1 MDFRVYDTRLALRHF
16 KNVISIH
23 TGLGNNI
30 LIRIDWLLVSHV
42 GRDKRALLSRSRRR
56 RPTVNKTVNDRFE
69 APSPP
74 MEHGPFSRQWNCR
87 SQPSRYLRD
96 PPLARQR
103 DTSYGRATRLLLE
116 LLCAA
121 SPCDKLLPL
130 LDTRT
135 VVQSRRDLLNPEESG
150 RSLFCIF
157 SFYKKH
163 WNISSLPCLSRNGI
177 FEIPRNSKLRTILE
191 IRNFRNTRK
200 KYRKYPK

>member
-23 TGLGNNI
+23 RGLGNNI
-30 LIRIDWLLVSHV
+30 LIRIGWLLVSHV
-42 GRDKRALLSRSRRR
+42 GRDKRALLSHSRRR

-87 SQPSRYLRD
+87 SRPSRYLRD
-96 PPLARQR
+96 SPLARQR

-157 SFYKKH
+157 FFLQDTLKYFKFAVFKLK
-163 WNISSLPCLSRNGI
+163 WNIRNPPKFETSYYSWDPKLS
-177 FEIPRNSKLRTILE
+177 KH
-191 IRNFRNTRK
+191 K
-200 KYRKYPK
+200 KKT